1 MTTGTAWAVGV
12 RLVWG
17 VAVGVLLLVAGALGG
32 RPDVALLGV
41 PPLLAGLW
49 AALSRPRGE
58 VWADVAPLPSGAGT
72 LRAAVRL
79 VAPPGTEAVRLRAR
93 RVGHRDVEALVAVP
107 LTRSVPVRATS
118 VRTGPQELARVDV
131 QGLGLG
137 GDLTAPVSSTG
148 RATVTVLPRAG
159 TLAALPLPL
168 RLRGLTGQ
176 HGSRRPGDGGDLRDV
191 HPWQPG
197 DSLRRVDWRATARR
211 SPRGEELYTRRT
223 FALAEAHVTL
233 VVDSRDDVG
242 PDPATWSGARPVRPD
257 DATSLDVARSA
268 AATVAQAYL
277 GAGDRVGLEDLGVR
291 RRTLRAGGGRR
302 QLDRVL
308 HGLAVLRPQGD
319 PAPRVRAPQLP
330 SGTLVWVF
338 STFLDEEGARAAAHW
353 RRSGHRVVAM
363 DVLPAVRR
371 RHLDTRT
378 RLALRLV
385 LLERADRL
393 ADLVAAGVEVM
404 AWTDDDASARL
415 QLLARRSHRRPG
427 VGVGR

>member
-1 MTTGTAWAVGV
+1 MGV
-12 RLVWG
+12 RLVWT
-17 VAVGVLLLVAGALGG
+17 AAAAALLLVTGALGG

-41 PPLLAGLW
+41 APAVVALW
-49 AALSRPRGE
+49 GARARLGGATVRGE
-58 VWADVAPLPSGAGT
+58 VWADVVARGAEAGT
-72 LRAAVRL
+72 LHAAVRL
-79 VAPPGTEAVRLRAR
+79 TAPPGTEAVRV
-93 RVGHRDVEALVAVP
+93 RVHRTGHADAEALVDVP
-107 LTRSVPVRATS
+107 LTRTLPVRAAS
-118 VRTGPQELARVDV
+118 VRTGPQELARVDA
-131 QGLGLG
+131 QGLGHG
-137 GDLTAPVSSTG
+137 GDLTAPVARTG
-148 RATVTVLPRAG
+148 RTSVTVLPRAG
-159 TLAALPLPL
+159 ALTALPLPF

-176 HGSRRPGDGGDLRDV
+176 HSSRRPGEGGELRDV

-223 FALAEAHVTL
+223 FALAEAHVTV

-242 PDPATWSGARPVRPD
+242 PDPATWSGARPVRPE
-257 DATSLDVARSA
+257 DATSLDLARSA

-302 QLDRVL
+302 QLDRVV
-308 HGLAVLRPQGD
+308 HGLAILRPQGD

-338 STFLDEEGARAAAHW
+338 STFLDPEGARVAAHW
-353 RRSGHRVVAM
+353 RRAGHRVVAV
-363 DVLPAVRR
+363 DVLPPLRT
-371 RHLDTRT
+371 RHLDARA

-385 LLERADRL
+385 TLERADRL
-393 ADLVAAGVEVM
+393 ADLTAAGVELVRW
-404 AWTDDDASARL
+404 ADDDAPARL

-427 VGVGR
+427 AGVGR